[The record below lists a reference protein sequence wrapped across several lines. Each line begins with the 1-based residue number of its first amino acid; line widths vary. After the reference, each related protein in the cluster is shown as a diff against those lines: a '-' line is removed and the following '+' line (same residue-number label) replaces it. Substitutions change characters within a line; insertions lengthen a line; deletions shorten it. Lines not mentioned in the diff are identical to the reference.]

1 MSLLSTSDVQKIAT
15 LSGLVLTDDQLVH
28 YKSQFEEI
36 LQYVKQLDDV
46 DVTGLEPTY
55 QVTGLSNITRV
66 DEVIDY
72 GVSQAELL
80 KNAPDQQDG
89 SIKVRRVL

>member
-1 MSLLSTSDVQKIAT
+1 MLSTSDVQKIAT
-15 LSGLVLTDDQLVH
+15 LSGLVLTDDQLTH
-28 YKSQFEEI
+28 YQSQFEEI

-55 QVTGLSNITRV
+55 QVTGLANVTRT